1 MIQICLERILSE
13 TKPHENPLIPHK
25 KLRQL
30 FVAMVEMRALDE
42 HIAQLQRGVKAR
54 RRLDSTRGEEA
65 CRVSTAIEL
74 EPGDLVSDAQVG
86 VAMEFLGGAKVG
98 PLLQHVALLNSSA
111 KKREAAGVVA
121 AGQLPWFEGIGD
133 RLRMAMGAALSFKA
147 LKRTNIVV
155 AYVRNAE
162 VSNAL
167 WRKVLAL
174 ASRFELPIIF
184 VVLPDELDKKK
195 KRNGVALTTLA
206 RSCGVPG
213 IPVDASDAVALYR
226 VAQESL
232 GRLRGDGGP
241 VLVACIGSRTKG
253 GRGGAAG
260 DPLLQMREFLLGR
273 EVCSEAWL
281 DRAGESLARQIAAAS
296 GKIESGHKA

>member
-1 MIQICLERILSE
+1 LSE

-42 HIAQLQRGVKAR
+42 HIAKLQRGAKAR
-54 RRLDSTRGEEA
+54 RRLDSTGGEEA
-65 CRVSTAIEL
+65 CRVSTAIDL

-86 VAMEFLGGAKVG
+86 VAMGLLGGAKVG
-98 PLLQHVALLNSSA
+98 SLLQHVAEFTTSA
-111 KKREAAGVVA
+111 KKRKAAGMGDRIA
-121 AGQLPWFEGIGD
+121 AGQLPWIKSADD

-155 AYVRNAE
+155 AYVRSTEA
-162 VSNAL
+162 SNAL

-184 VVLPDELDKKK
+184 VVLAGGSDRKK
-195 KRNGVALTTLA
+195 KRNGVALTALA

-241 VLVACIGSRTKG
+241 VLVECVAPRTKG
-253 GRGGAAG
+253 GQRGAVG
-260 DPLLQMREFLLGR
+260 DPILQMREFLLGR
-273 EVCSEAWL
+273 KVCSEAWL
-281 DRAGESLARQIAAAS
+281 DRAGESFDRQIASAT